1 MYQPPPQTP
10 VHTPVTLVVAAPFP
24 LVREALSTLLD
35 SDPQIRV
42 IGGAVD
48 ARDAV
53 SVAQA
58 LRPAVLLLHDAM
70 PDATT
75 AATLRE
81 LTRQAPAVRT
91 LLIEC
96 DDDPAYAL
104 EALALGA
111 RGVVAKRSPTALLFK
126 SVRVV
131 SEGGYWVARTCLDL
145 LLDQLRDRGAWPH
158 ANSKATHGLSAREL
172 EVVATIA
179 AGCTNDEIA
188 RTLRISIKTV
198 KRHLTSIFG
207 KVGTSNRL
215 ELASFAIA
223 NGLTSDTE
231 VLAPR
236 RDRT

>member
-179 AGCTNDEIA
+179 A
-188 RTLRISIKTV
+188 
-198 KRHLTSIFG
+198 
-207 KVGTSNRL
+207 
-215 ELASFAIA
+215 
-223 NGLTSDTE
+223 
-231 VLAPR
+231 
-236 RDRT
+236 